1 MGSLA
6 FPSTNTP
13 GPLVRAHA
21 SRPRNEQSHS
31 DASNTALTMTVS
43 TSSRI
48 TGTRQFVCS
57 FLHRQMLHDAPS
69 IGCYGGVEIYAALA
83 SGCAQ
88 RSAFTLGHTPHN
100 VTPLNVW
107 KEVRLGRGL
116 DPDLRSSSTSPT
128 NRPQSHLSILSSP
141 FFVSRWLTRSE
152 RFQRDFEGSASR
164 IAQEKFGAVTPSSP
178 PLKDLL
184 LASTLD
190 LPSLPTQR
198 ANSRRLPR

>member
-83 SGCAQ
+83 LGCAQ

-116 DPDLRSSSTSPT
+116 DPDLRGRA
-128 NRPQSHLSILSSP
+128 RPRRQIAHSLTFRFLAALSSFHDGSLDP
-141 FFVSRWLTRSE
+141 KDFRGISR
-152 RFQRDFEGSASR
+152 
-164 IAQEKFGAVTPSSP
+164 VV
-178 PLKDLL
+178 LL
-184 LASTLD
+184 G
-190 LPSLPTQR
+190 
-198 ANSRRLPR
+198 SRRKNLGR